1 MKDLGDTR
9 IFEHLLVS
17 LQLLVEGDAV
27 NLFDGRGPRFVQL
40 TIVAL
45 ELHFFHDLINFS
57 LGQRFDPLR
66 GAQVFDE
73 QLELRARLAAR
84 VPESV
89 PAENTTLALFL
100 AEGADHTLAIRPE
113 GNFHTAVG
121 KLRPALASE
130 AFRMRPA
137 GRPLPMDAHGDGV

>member
-1 MKDLGDTR
+1 M
-9 IFEHLLVS
+9 
-17 LQLLVEGDAV
+17 
-27 NLFDGRGPRFVQL
+27 
-40 TIVAL
+40 
-45 ELHFFHDLINFS
+45 INFS

-66 GAQVFDE
+66 GGQVFDE
-73 QLELRARLAAR
+73 QPELLASLAAR

-89 PAENTTLALFL
+89 HAENTTLALFI
-100 AEGADHTLAIRPE
+100 AEGTDHTLAIRPE

-137 GRPLPMDAHGDGV
+137 GRPLPMDAHGDALAGV

>member
-1 MKDLGDTR
+1 M
-9 IFEHLLVS
+9 
-17 LQLLVEGDAV
+17 LVEGDAV

-45 ELHFFHDLINFS
+45 GQYVLQELINFS

-89 PAENTTLALFL
+89 HAENTTLALFL

-137 GRPLPMDAHGDGV
+137 GRPLPMDAHGDALAGV

>member
-27 NLFDGRGPRFVQL
+27 GLFDGRGPRFVQL

-45 ELHFFHDLINFS
+45 GQYVLQELINFS
-57 LGQRFDPLR
+57 LGQRFDPFR
-66 GAQVFDE
+66 VEHVFDE

-89 PAENTTLALFL
+89 HAENTTLALFV
-100 AEGADHTLAIRPE
+100 A
-113 GNFHTAVG
+113 
-121 KLRPALASE
+121 
-130 AFRMRPA
+130 
-137 GRPLPMDAHGDGV
+137 

>member
-1 MKDLGDTR
+1 M
-9 IFEHLLVS
+9 
-17 LQLLVEGDAV
+17 LVEGDTQG
-27 NLFDGRGPRFVQL
+27 LFDGRGPHLVQL

-45 ELHFFHDLINFS
+45 DLQFFHDLINFS

-89 PAENTTLALFL
+89 HAENTTLALFL

-137 GRPLPMDAHGDGV
+137 GRRLPRDAHGDALAGV